1 MNKEAKALSR
11 REFLKSFPQQLFK
24 GMRSITRSCLPIA
37 ILEEAGLS
45 KEKTSLGPKKA
56 LLDITQCLA
65 WEGLSCQL
73 CYLACPLRDKAI
85 SIEDLKPIIHA
96 SFCDGCT
103 LCLAACRT
111 VNDMVAIRMV
121 DAVEHTGNYK

>member
-1 MNKEAKALSR
+1 MSQETEAISR
-11 REFLKSFPQQLFK
+11 RDFLKSFPQQLFK
-24 GMRSITRSCLPIA
+24 GMRSITRPHLPIA
-37 ILEEAGLS
+37 ISQEEGAS

-56 LLDITQCLA
+56 FLNITQCLA

-103 LCLAACRT
+103 LCVAACRT
-111 VNDMVAIRMV
+111 VNDMVAIRMI
-121 DAVEHTGNYK
+121 DAVKYPEE